1 MPILV
6 QYRII
11 DSFNEYNDYLIHQD
25 DVDVT
30 DDKELIR
37 DMFPDSIPDDNGGEQ
52 EDYRDISVV
61 ETRYISVQEALF
73 LKRMFI
79 AFPFGGDVWLHELAM
94 KNYDSKQTTKI
105 INALQPKIPIERSE

>member
-6 QYRII
+6 QYKII

-79 AFPFGGDVWLHELAM
+79 AFPFGGDGWLHELAM
-94 KNYDSKQTTKI
+94 KNYDRKQTTKI
-105 INALQPKIPIERSE
+105 INALQPKITIERIE